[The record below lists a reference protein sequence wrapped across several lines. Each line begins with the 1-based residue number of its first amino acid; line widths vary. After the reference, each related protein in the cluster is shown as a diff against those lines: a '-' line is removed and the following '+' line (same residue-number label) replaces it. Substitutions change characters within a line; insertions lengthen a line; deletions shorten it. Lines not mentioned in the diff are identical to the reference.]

1 VQWRCILLVLHS
13 QRSCGVTPH
22 PPPGS
27 IDPGVTSFAKPPHPS
42 PTRGDEGP
50 LWGASVTT
58 LWRHRGF
65 LYLWGAQA
73 TSAFGTRVG
82 REAIA
87 LSAVMLLGS
96 GPLDLAWLNLAMSL
110 PYLIF
115 GLAAGVLI
123 DRVRRRPLLIA
134 TDLIRAGL
142 LLTVPIAAWLGGFSL
157 AQLLVVVFLVMA
169 CSLVFDCAHLA
180 YTPTLIEKRW
190 LLDANAKQESTAAA
204 SEIVG
209 PPIGGVL
216 VQVLGAPIA
225 ILCDAVSYVVS
236 ALLLWRLPHNEA
248 PPVHSDGSRVTW
260 DDLKVG
266 LLIVF
271 RHRLFRPLA
280 IAKIIRAICGGAIG
294 TFYVLY
300 LIRDLQ
306 VSPAALG
313 IIVGCGGAAAFAA
326 AIVTTRIA
334 AATPAGPGMIVGI
347 AAAALGHVLLPLAGV
362 FVGTWLVIP
371 LLVLGQLISDFGL
384 AYAFSLERTLRQHHI
399 DNAVLGRAAVVI
411 SMCGNV
417 PGPIGAIL
425 AGLSAEWFGLTP
437 VLWVCVAGYA
447 ISPLVL
453 LASRI
458 RTLTQV
464 EVNEPAA

>member
-1 VQWRCILLVLHS
+1 M
-13 QRSCGVTPH
+13 
-22 PPPGS
+22 
-27 IDPGVTSFAKPPHPS
+27 
-42 PTRGDEGP
+42 
-50 LWGASVTT
+50 T

-65 LYLWGAQA
+65 LHLWGAQA

-142 LLTVPIAAWLGGFSL
+142 LLTIPIAAWLGGFSL
-157 AQLLVVVFLVMA
+157 AQLFIVVFVVMS
-169 CSLVFDCAHLA
+169 CSLVFDSAHLA

-209 PPIGGVL
+209 PPIGGLL
-216 VQVLGAPIA
+216 VQLLGAPVA

-236 ALLLWRLPHNEA
+236 ALLLWRLPHDEVLPDHA
-248 PPVHSDGSRVTW
+248 RTRVTW

-266 LLIVF
+266 FRIIF

-280 IAKIIRAICGGAIG
+280 LAKIIRAICGGAIG
-294 TFYVLY
+294 AFYVLY
-300 LIRDLQ
+300 LFRDLQ

-313 IIVGCGGAAAFAA
+313 VIVGCGGAAALAA

-334 AATPAGPGMIVGI
+334 AVTAAGPGMIVGI
-347 AAAALGHVLLPLAGV
+347 AAAAFGHVLLPLAGF

-384 AYAFSLERTLRQHHI
+384 AYAFSLERALRQHHI
-399 DNAVLGRAAVVI
+399 DNAVLGRASVVI

-425 AGLSAEWFGLTP
+425 AGVFAEWVGLTL
-437 VLWVCVAGYA
+437 VLWACVAGYA
-447 ISPLVL
+447 LSLPVL

-458 RTLTQV
+458 RTLPRV
-464 EVNEPAA
+464 ELTEPAA

>member
-1 VQWRCILLVLHS
+1 M
-13 QRSCGVTPH
+13 
-22 PPPGS
+22 
-27 IDPGVTSFAKPPHPS
+27 
-42 PTRGDEGP
+42 
-50 LWGASVTT
+50 TT

-65 LYLWGAQA
+65 LHLWGAQA

-82 REAIA
+82 RVAIA
-87 LSAVMLLGS
+87 LSAVLLRGS

-142 LLTVPIAAWLGGFSL
+142 LMTIPIAAWLGGFSL
-157 AQLLVVVFLVMA
+157 AQLLVVVFVVMS

-209 PPIGGVL
+209 PPIGGLL
-216 VQVLGAPIA
+216 VQLLGAPIA

-236 ALLLWRLPHNEA
+236 ALLLWRLPHDEA
-248 PPVHSDGSRVTW
+248 LPEHNRARVTW
-260 DDLKVG
+260 DDLKAG
-266 LLIVF
+266 FLIVF

-280 IAKIIRAICGGAIG
+280 LAKIIRAICGGAIG
-294 TFYVLY
+294 AFYVLY

-306 VSPAALG
+306 VSPAVLG
-313 IIVGCGGAAAFAA
+313 IVVGCGGAAAFAA

-334 AATPAGPGMIVGI
+334 AVTPAGPGMIIGI
-347 AAAALGHVLLPLAGV
+347 AAAALGHVLLPLAGL

-384 AYAFSLERTLRQHHI
+384 AYAFSLERALRQHHI
-399 DNAVLGRAAVVI
+399 DNAVLGRASVVI

-425 AGLSAEWFGLTP
+425 AGVFAERFGLTP
-437 VLWVCVAGYA
+437 VLWACVAGYA
-447 ISPLVL
+447 LSLPVL
-453 LASRI
+453 LCSRV
-458 RTLTQV
+458 RTLPRV
-464 EVNEPAA
+464 EVSEPAA

>member
-1 VQWRCILLVLHS
+1 M
-13 QRSCGVTPH
+13 
-22 PPPGS
+22 
-27 IDPGVTSFAKPPHPS
+27 
-42 PTRGDEGP
+42 
-50 LWGASVTT
+50 TT

-65 LYLWGAQA
+65 LHLWGAQA
-73 TSAFGTRVG
+73 TSAFGTRIG

-110 PYLIF
+110 PYLLF
-115 GLAAGVLI
+115 GVAAGVLI

-142 LLTVPIAAWLGGFSL
+142 LATVPIAAWLGGFSL
-157 AQLLVVVFLVMA
+157 AQLLIVVFVVMS

-209 PPIGGVL
+209 PPIGGLL
-216 VQVLGAPIA
+216 VQTLGAPVA
-225 ILCDAVSYVVS
+225 ILCDAVSYLVS
-236 ALLLWRLPHNEA
+236 ALLLWRLPHSEA
-248 PPVHSDGSRVTW
+248 PPAHGDGARVTW

-266 LLIVF
+266 FLIIF

-280 IAKIIRAICGGAIG
+280 LAKIIRAICGGAIG
-294 TFYVLY
+294 AFYVLY

-313 IIVGCGGAAAFAA
+313 IIVGCGGAAALAA
-326 AIVTTRIA
+326 AVVTTRIA
-334 AATPAGPGMIVGI
+334 AATPAGPGMIAGI

-362 FVGTWLVIP
+362 FVGSWLVIP

-384 AYAFSLERTLRQHHI
+384 AYAFSLERALRQHHI

-425 AGLSAEWFGLTP
+425 AGVFAERFGLTP
-437 VLWVCVAGYA
+437 VLWACVAGYA
-447 ISPLVL
+447 LSVPVL

-458 RTLTQV
+458 RTLPRV
-464 EVNEPAA
+464 ELSEPAA

>member
-1 VQWRCILLVLHS
+1 M
-13 QRSCGVTPH
+13 
-22 PPPGS
+22 
-27 IDPGVTSFAKPPHPS
+27 
-42 PTRGDEGP
+42 
-50 LWGASVTT
+50 TT
-58 LWRHRGF
+58 LWRQRGI
-65 LYLWGAQA
+65 LHLWGAQA
-73 TSAFGTRVG
+73 ASAFGTRVG

-142 LLTVPIAAWLGGFSL
+142 LLTIPIAAWLGDFSL
-157 AQLLVVVFLVMA
+157 AQLLVVVFVVMA
-169 CSLVFDCAHLA
+169 CSLVFDSAHLA

-209 PPIGGVL
+209 PPIGGLL
-216 VQVLGAPIA
+216 VQLLGAPVA
-225 ILCDAVSYVVS
+225 ILCDAVSYVAS
-236 ALLLWRLPHNEA
+236 ALLLWRLPHDEV
-248 PPVHSDGSRVTW
+248 PPEQSGARVTW

-266 LLIVF
+266 FRIIF

-280 IAKIIRAICGGAIG
+280 LAKIIRAICGGAIG
-294 TFYVLY
+294 AFYVLY
-300 LIRDLQ
+300 LFRDLQ

-313 IIVGCGGAAAFAA
+313 IIVGCGGAAALAA

-334 AATPAGPGMIVGI
+334 AVTPAGPGMIVGI
-347 AAAALGHVLLPLAGV
+347 AAAALGHVLLPLAGF

-384 AYAFSLERTLRQHHI
+384 AYAFSLERALRQHHI

-417 PGPIGAIL
+417 PGPVGAIL
-425 AGLSAEWFGLTP
+425 AGVFAERFGLTP
-437 VLWVCVAGYA
+437 VLWACVAGYA
-447 ISPLVL
+447 LSLPVL
-453 LASRI
+453 LCSRI
-458 RTLTQV
+458 RILPRV
-464 EVNEPAA
+464 EVSEPVA

>member
-1 VQWRCILLVLHS
+1 M
-13 QRSCGVTPH
+13 
-22 PPPGS
+22 
-27 IDPGVTSFAKPPHPS
+27 
-42 PTRGDEGP
+42 
-50 LWGASVTT
+50 T

-65 LYLWGAQA
+65 LHLWGAQA
-73 TSAFGTRVG
+73 TSAFGTRIG

-134 TDLIRAGL
+134 TDLIRAVL
-142 LLTVPIAAWLGGFSL
+142 LATIPIAAWLGGFSL
-157 AQLLVVVFLVMA
+157 AQLLVVVFVVMS
-169 CSLVFDCAHLA
+169 CSLVFDSAHLA

-209 PPIGGVL
+209 PPIGGLL
-216 VQVLGAPIA
+216 VQVLGAPVA
-225 ILCDAVSYVVS
+225 ILCDAVSYVAS
-236 ALLLWRLPHNEA
+236 ALLLWRLPHDEA
-248 PPVHSDGSRVTW
+248 PPEHARARVTW

-266 LLIVF
+266 FRIIF

-280 IAKIIRAICGGAIG
+280 LAKIIRAICGGAIG
-294 TFYVLY
+294 AFYVLY
-300 LIRDLQ
+300 LFRDLQ

-313 IIVGCGGAAAFAA
+313 IIVGCGGAAALAA

-334 AATPAGPGMIVGI
+334 AVTPAGPGMIVGI
-347 AAAALGHVLLPLAGV
+347 AAAALGHVLLPLAGF

-384 AYAFSLERTLRQHHI
+384 AYAFSLERALRQHHI

-425 AGLSAEWFGLTP
+425 AGVFAERFGLTP
-437 VLWVCVAGYA
+437 VLWACVAGYA
-447 ISPLVL
+447 LSLPVL
-453 LASRI
+453 LCSRV
-458 RTLTQV
+458 RSLPRV
-464 EVNEPAA
+464 ELAD

>member
-1 VQWRCILLVLHS
+1 L
-13 QRSCGVTPH
+13 
-22 PPPGS
+22 
-27 IDPGVTSFAKPPHPS
+27 
-42 PTRGDEGP
+42 
-50 LWGASVTT
+50 TT

-65 LYLWGAQA
+65 LHLWGAQA
-73 TSAFGTRVG
+73 ASAFGTRVG

-142 LLTVPIAAWLGGFSL
+142 LLTIPIAAWLGDFSL
-157 AQLLVVVFLVMA
+157 AQLLVVVFVVMA
-169 CSLVFDCAHLA
+169 CSLVFDSAHLA

-209 PPIGGVL
+209 PPIGGLL
-216 VQVLGAPIA
+216 VQVLGAPVA
-225 ILCDAVSYVVS
+225 ILCDAVSYVAS
-236 ALLLWRLPHNEA
+236 ALLLWRLPHDEVA
-248 PPVHSDGSRVTW
+248 PEQNGARVTW

-266 LLIVF
+266 FRIIF

-280 IAKIIRAICGGAIG
+280 LAKIIRAICGGAIG
-294 TFYVLY
+294 AFYVLY
-300 LIRDLQ
+300 LFRDLQ

-313 IIVGCGGAAAFAA
+313 IIVGCGGAAALAA

-347 AAAALGHVLLPLAGV
+347 AAAALGHVLLPLAGF

-384 AYAFSLERTLRQHHI
+384 AYAFSLERALRQHHI

-417 PGPIGAIL
+417 PGPVGAIL
-425 AGLSAEWFGLTP
+425 AGVFAERFGLTT
-437 VLWVCVAGYA
+437 VLWACVAGYA
-447 ISPLVL
+447 LSLPVL
-453 LASRI
+453 LCSRI
-458 RTLTQV
+458 RILPRV
-464 EVNEPAA
+464 EVSEPVA

>member
-1 VQWRCILLVLHS
+1 M
-13 QRSCGVTPH
+13 
-22 PPPGS
+22 
-27 IDPGVTSFAKPPHPS
+27 
-42 PTRGDEGP
+42 
-50 LWGASVTT
+50 TT

-65 LYLWGAQA
+65 LHLWGAQA
-73 TSAFGTRVG
+73 TSAFGTRIG

-142 LLTVPIAAWLGGFSL
+142 LMTIPLAAWVGAFSL
-157 AQLLVVVFLVMA
+157 PHLLVAVFLVMA
-169 CSLVFDCAHLA
+169 CTLVFDAAHQA
-180 YTPTLIEKRW
+180 YVPTLIEKRW
-190 LLDANAKQESTAAA
+190 LLDANAKQESASAA

-216 VQVLGAPIA
+216 VQALGAPIA

-236 ALLLWRLPHNEA
+236 AFLLWRLPHEEA
-248 PPVHSDGSRVTW
+248 APVESGRVRVTW

-266 LLIVF
+266 FLIVF
-271 RHRLFRPLA
+271 RHPLFRPLA
-280 IAKIIRAICGGAIG
+280 IAKIIRALCVGAIG
-294 TFYVLY
+294 AFYVLY

-313 IIVGCGGAAAFAA
+313 IIVGFGGAAALAA
-326 AIVTTRIA
+326 ALVTTRIA
-334 AATPAGPGMIVGI
+334 AATPAGPGMVVGI
-347 AAAALGHVLLPLAGV
+347 VAATVGHALLPLAGL
-362 FVGTWLVIP
+362 FVGTWAVIP

-384 AYAFSLERTLRQHHI
+384 AYTLSLERTLRQYHI
-399 DNAVLGRAAVVI
+399 ENAVLGRASVVI

-425 AGLSAEWFGLTP
+425 AGIFAEQFGLTP
-437 VLWVCVAGYA
+437 VLWACVAGYA

-453 LASRI
+453 LFSRV
-458 RTLTQV
+458 RTLPRV
-464 EVNEPAA
+464 ELAG